1 MPFVEITLIEGR
13 PPEMLRGLLHEV
25 HEAVL
30 RAVGA
35 APDSVRVVL
44 REVPATHWAA
54 GDVTIAER
62 RAAASTD
69 RPDDQKGN

>member
-13 PPEMLRGLLHEV
+13 PPEKLRGLIHEV
-25 HEAVL
+25 HEAVV

-35 APDSVRVVL
+35 PPDTVRVVL
-44 REVPATHWAA
+44 REVPATNWAA

-62 RAAASTD
+62 RAAATAD
-69 RPDDQKGN
+69 QPAEQKGN